1 MTAACLYEL
10 PAATFVSTRPAA
22 SLIYSVAALE
32 IVMLSEPSIASD
44 ALTDVLADADSEAL
58 VDADVEPLC
67 DEATDADSEALT
79 DELVLVEV
87 LTEVLVLVDS
97 LEATDADS
105 DALIEAAVSD
115 SAFAVLANSLA
126 AVDACSLATLSDVLV
141 LFERLSAVFV
151 LLAIYSDHALSSSL
165 ERATYSSTIDW

>member
-1 MTAACLYEL
+1 ML

-44 ALTDVLADADSEAL
+44 ALTDALADAASEAL

-79 DELVLVEV
+79 DELVLVD
-87 LTEVLVLVDS
+87 VLVDS

-105 DALIEAAVSD
+105 DALIDAASEADVDNEAAVSD
-115 SAFAVLANSLA
+115 SAFAVLAIS
-126 AVDACSLATLSDVLV
+126 LSDVDADKLSLLYV
-141 LFERLSAVFV
+141 LRL
-151 LLAIYSDHALSSSL
+151 
-165 ERATYSSTIDW
+165 